1 MSDSFYGLSNIY
13 SLTAQI
19 DALKK
24 AKNAGSSASS
34 ASQVDPKNYIYE
46 MEKTFSQMLD
56 NLMGPSD
63 EEKEKESSDDIFSSI
78 MTSQQNQLDLLNS
91 KNQGLSSSTGTNTL
105 P

>member
-24 AKNAGSSASS
+24 AKNAGSSSS
-34 ASQVDPKNYIYE
+34 PASQVDPKNYIYE

-63 EEKEKESSDDIFSSI
+63 EEKEKESSSDIFSSI
-78 MTSQQNQLDLLNS
+78 MTSQQNELDLLNS
-91 KNQGLSSSTGTNTL
+91 KNQGLSSSSGL
-105 P
+105 